1 MNYRFEEPYNEAPY
15 NDLLKIYSTSFA
27 DNFSLPALTDYV
39 TGKTISYGDM
49 ARRIARLHLFF
60 ELAGIQQGD
69 KIALLGRNTPNWVIA
84 FMATVTYG
92 AVIVPVLN
100 DFSPADAQNII
111 NHSDAVMLFAA
122 DGLFKFLNF
131 DELPALR
138 AVVSLDSRTV
148 VAERQPVATNG
159 NKAPLSHKSIV
170 ASLTRRFRK
179 RYPDGFAPTIYH
191 TLSCRATP
199 PP

>member
-15 NDLLKIYSTSFA
+15 DNLLKIYSTSFA

-60 ELAGIQQGD
+60 ELAGIRQGD

-92 AVIVPVLN
+92 AVI
-100 DFSPADAQNII
+100 
-111 NHSDAVMLFAA
+111 AVSYTHLT
-122 DGLFKFLNF
+122 
-131 DELPALR
+131 LPTT
-138 AVVSLDSRTV
+138 SRV
-148 VAERQPVATNG
+148 
-159 NKAPLSHKSIV
+159 
-170 ASLTRRFRK
+170 
-179 RYPDGFAPTIYH
+179 
-191 TLSCRATP
+191 
-199 PP
+199 